1 MFALSTSDW
10 ILLAI
15 AAFIAVTTLL
25 TLMQTYRDDLM
36 KKLRSDLEA
45 EQQRLAS
52 EERQRQRREAKQKEN
67 AA

>member
-52 EERQRQRREAKQKEN
+52 EERRRQRREAKQKEN